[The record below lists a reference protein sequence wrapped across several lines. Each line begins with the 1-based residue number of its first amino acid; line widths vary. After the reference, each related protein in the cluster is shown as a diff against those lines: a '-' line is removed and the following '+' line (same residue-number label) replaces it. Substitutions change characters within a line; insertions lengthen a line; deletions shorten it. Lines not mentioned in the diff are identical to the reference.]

1 MTREHDVAPV
11 DGRTGGA
18 DPRRVRLRRDPRSG
32 SHVVACV
39 IADGLN
45 AFEMAVACEVFGLER
60 PELGVP
66 WYRFVV
72 CAADPEPVRTN
83 HGFSITAAGTLAD
96 VVRADTVIVP
106 GWKPNRPVTPTLAAA
121 LVAAHRRGARLMS
134 FCSGAFAL
142 AATGLL
148 DGRRM
153 TTHWMYAETLAARYP
168 QISVDPR
175 VLYVDDGDILT
186 SAGTAAGIDLSLHV
200 VRQDYG
206 AEIANLVARRMV
218 VPPHRSGGQ
227 AQFTSPPVPEC
238 TGPDAFGE
246 TLEWAAANLG
256 EPITIEAL
264 AARAYMSPRTFA
276 RRFKLATGTTPLQ
289 WLLNQRIHAAQGLL
303 ESSDESIERIAA
315 RCGFGTAANLRLHFQ
330 RALATSPLAYRR
342 TFRRT
347 SA

>member
-1 MTREHDVAPV
+1 MTREHDAARV
-11 DGRTGGA
+11 DGPPARV
-18 DPRRVRLRRDPRSG
+18 DPLRVRLRHDPRSG

-39 IADGLN
+39 IADGFN

-60 PELGVP
+60 RELGVP

-72 CAADPEPVRTN
+72 CAADPEPVRSS
-83 HGFSITAAGTLAD
+83 HGFAAVSTGTLAD

-106 GWKPNRPVTPTLAAA
+106 GWDPRRPPSPALTAA

-134 FCSGAFAL
+134 FCSGGFAL

-153 TTHWMYAETLAARYP
+153 TTHWMYAEKLAARHP
-168 QISVDPR
+168 QITVDPR

-186 SAGTAAGIDLSLHV
+186 SAGTAAGIDLSLHI

-227 AQFTSPPVPEC
+227 AQYVSPPVPEC
-238 TGPDAFGE
+238 TGPDSFGE
-246 TLEWAAANLG
+246 TLEWTAANLG
-256 EPITIEAL
+256 EPITVEML

-289 WLLNQRIHAAQGLL
+289 WLLNQRILAAQGLL

>member
-1 MTREHDVAPV
+1 MTREHGAPAV
-11 DGRTGGA
+11 DGRPSTS
-18 DPRRVRLRRDPRSG
+18 DPREVRLRRDPRSG
-32 SHVVACV
+32 QHVVACV
-39 IADGLN
+39 IAEGLN
-45 AFEMAVACEVFGLER
+45 AFEMAVACEIFGLER

-83 HGFSITAAGTLAD
+83 HGFAIVATGTLAD
-96 VVRADTVIVP
+96 VVRADTVVVP
-106 GWKPNRPVTPTLAAA
+106 SWNPKRPPSPQLTAA
-121 LVAAHRRGARLMS
+121 LVAAHRRGARLVS

-153 TTHWMYAETLAARYP
+153 TTHWMYADELAERHP
-168 QISVDPR
+168 QITVDPR

-186 SAGTAAGIDLSLHV
+186 SAGTAAGIDLGLHL

-227 AQFTSPPVPEC
+227 AQYVSPPVPEC
-238 TGPDAFGE
+238 TGPDSFGE

-256 EPITIEAL
+256 EPITVEML

-289 WLLNQRIHAAQGLL
+289 WLLNQRILAAQGLL

-315 RCGFGTAANLRLHFQ
+315 TCGFGTAANLRLHFQ
-330 RALATSPLAYRR
+330 RALSTSPLAYRR
-342 TFRRT
+342 AFRRT

>member
-1 MTREHDVAPV
+1 V
-11 DGRTGGA
+11 
-18 DPRRVRLRRDPRSG
+18 RRFRDPRSG
-32 SHVVACV
+32 NHVVACLV
-39 IADGLN
+39 ANDFN
-45 AFEMAVACEVFGLER
+45 AFEMGVACEVFGLDR

-72 CAADPEPVRTN
+72 CTADPQPVRSN
-83 HGFSITAAGTLAD
+83 HGFALVGGATLAD
-96 VVRADTVIVP
+96 LVRADTVIVP
-106 GWKPNRPVTPTLAAA
+106 GWRKDQPVPPSVVEA
-121 LVAAHRRGARLMS
+121 LVTAHRRGARLMS

-153 TTHWMYAETLAARYP
+153 TTHWMYADILAERFP
-168 QISVDPR
+168 RMIVDPR

-186 SAGTAAGIDLSLHV
+186 SAGTAAGIDLALHV

-206 AEIANLVARRMV
+206 AEIANQVARRMV

-227 AQFTSPPVPEC
+227 AQFVSPPVPPVA
-238 TGPDAFGE
+238 GPDPFGT

-256 EPITIEAL
+256 EPLTVEML
-264 AARAYMSPRTFA
+264 AARAFMSPRTFA
-276 RRFKLATGTTPLQ
+276 RRFKEATGATPLQ

-315 RCGFGTAANLRLHFQ
+315 LCGFGTAANLRIHFQ
-330 RALATSPLAYRR
+330 RALSTSPMAYRR
-342 TFRRT
+342 TFQRT